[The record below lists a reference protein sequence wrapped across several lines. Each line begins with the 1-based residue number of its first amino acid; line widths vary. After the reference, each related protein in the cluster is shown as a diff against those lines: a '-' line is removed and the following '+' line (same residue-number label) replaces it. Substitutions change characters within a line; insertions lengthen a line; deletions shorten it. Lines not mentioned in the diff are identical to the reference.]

1 MTEALEFAKLNPGEV
16 TVAGG
21 VLLSGAHLITLIVEK
36 YADVDLNYIP
46 YDSGGQALVALLGEN
61 VDLFSASSGFILS
74 SYQAGEVNVIAQSY
88 DERQQLFSEVP
99 TLAEVGMGL
108 EQMSEP
114 YTAWKALFI
123 HSETPEEILKIYDE
137 VIEKTVNDPEWIEF
151 VENHNQIINF
161 MPRGKF
167 ADHYLKQIDEFESL
181 IKELR

>member
-1 MTEALEFAKLNPGEV
+1 
-16 TVAGG
+16 
-21 VLLSGAHLITLIVEK
+21 
-36 YADVDLNYIP
+36 
-46 YDSGGQALVALLGEN
+46 
-61 VDLFSASSGFILS
+61 
-74 SYQAGEVNVIAQSY
+74 
-88 DERQQLFSEVP
+88 LFSEVP